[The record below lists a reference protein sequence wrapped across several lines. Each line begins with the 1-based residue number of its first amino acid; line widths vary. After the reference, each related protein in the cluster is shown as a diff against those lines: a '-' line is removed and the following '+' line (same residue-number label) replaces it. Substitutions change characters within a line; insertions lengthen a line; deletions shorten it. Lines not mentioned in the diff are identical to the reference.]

1 MRRHPRPEAGKR
13 SGAMDGPRRV
23 KTDEA
28 GPGAQGPGPAFL
40 V

>member
-1 MRRHPRPEAGKR
+1 VGGTH
-13 SGAMDGPRRV
+13 
-23 KTDEA
+23 KTDGKGHFCPAKAAPKNQA